1 MAEKRI
7 TIFTNHFYPEVFKVN
22 DIAFQWAQ
30 QGHKVRVVTGVP
42 NYPLGKFYK
51 GYGFFTKSRECV
63 QNVEVIRLPL
73 IPRGK
78 GGGLRLAINY
88 LSYLIS
94 LIVYFPLLC
103 LSKTDIIFVHHTSPI
118 FIGIPAVWLK
128 RIKGAKL
135 FFWNLDLWPESVTA
149 AGNVTNKWVL
159 GGLESLVAWI
169 YNHCDI
175 IFISSKRFEP
185 SIRQKLINSIQI
197 SYLPNWAEDSFTKE
211 RSYHNEQLASLNP
224 DTLKIMFAGNMGE
237 AQDFQTLIE
246 IIDAAKNWPIDWV
259 FVGDGRKRNWFINE
273 LEQRKLMG
281 SVHWLGRHPVESMPY
296 FYSNADVMLVSLKNE
311 PIFNLT
317 LPAKIQSYMIAAK
330 PILAMLN
337 GEGHDLITEV
347 GCGWVSPAGNIQA
360 GIDTVQQL
368 IAQSHDQLAERGQKG
383 KRYYEVNFSKAV
395 VLEKLTAAISG
406 Q

>member
-22 DIAFQWAQ
+22 DIAFHWAKK
-30 QGHKVRVVTGVP
+30 GHKVRVITGVP

-51 GYGFFTKSRECV
+51 GYGLFAKSRECI

-88 LSYLIS
+88 VSYLMS
-94 LIVYFPLLC
+94 LVLYFPLLC
-103 LSKTDIIFVHHTSPI
+103 FLKTDIVFVHHTSPI

-128 RIKGAKL
+128 RVKGAKL
-135 FFWNLDLWPESVTA
+135 YFWNLDLWPESVTA
-149 AGNVTNKWVL
+149 AGNVNNKWIL
-159 GGLESLVAWI
+159 RGLDTLVGWI
-169 YNHCDI
+169 YNHCDT

-185 SIRQKLINSIQI
+185 SIRQKLIKNVHI
-197 SYLPNWAEDSFTKE
+197 SYLPNWAEDSFKE
-211 RSYHNEQLASLNP
+211 AMNYHNEKLDALNP

-246 IIDAAKNWPIDWV
+246 VIDAAREWPIDWV

-273 LEQRKLMG
+273 VEKRKLMER
-281 SVHWLGRHPVESMPY
+281 VHWLGRHPVETMPY
-296 FYSNADVMLVSLKNE
+296 FYSKADVMLVSLKNE

-337 GEGHDLITEV
+337 GEGSDLIKEV
-347 GCGWVSPAGNIQA
+347 GCGWVAPAGDSRA
-360 GIDTVQQL
+360 GIATVEQL
-368 IAQSHDQLAERGQKG
+368 IAQPHVQLVEMGNRGAQ
-383 KRYYEVNFSKAV
+383 YYQTNFAKSV
-395 VLEKLTAAISG
+395 VLGKLCTHTDS